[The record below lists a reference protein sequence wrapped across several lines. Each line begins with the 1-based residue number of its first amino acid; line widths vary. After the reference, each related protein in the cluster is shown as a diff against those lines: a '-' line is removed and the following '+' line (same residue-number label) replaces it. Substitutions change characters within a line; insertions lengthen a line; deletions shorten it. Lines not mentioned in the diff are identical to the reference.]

1 MIKILFYVLLF
12 FSSDCFAKIF
22 KPTEELSEELSVQ
35 YEMFGIAPNGVIV
48 ICSKQINGTC
58 IDWQTVQDS
67 IPICAVPLYIDII
80 VDDKTVLKIGY
91 EFNQSC
97 LDIKNSFNIVK

>member
-1 MIKILFYVLLF
+1 MIKILFYILLF

-22 KPTEELSEELSVQ
+22 KPNEVLSVQ
-35 YEMFGIAPNGVIV
+35 YEVFGITPTGLVV
-48 ICSKQINGTC
+48 ICGELAADNC
-58 IDWQTVQDS
+58 IEWQTIKES
-67 IPICAVPLYIDII
+67 IPRCATPLSVDII
-80 VDDKTVLKIGY
+80 FEYKTFLKIGY

>member
-1 MIKILFYVLLF
+1 MIKILFYILLF

-22 KPTEELSEELSVQ
+22 KPNEDLSVQ

-48 ICSKQINGTC
+48 VCGKQTKGDC
-58 IDWQTVQDS
+58 VEWQTIQES
-67 IPICAVPLYIDII
+67 IPICATPLYVDII
-80 VDDKTVLKIGY
+80 DDVKTVLKIGY